1 MTRRV
6 NVQNGTNGDQFAG
19 LFEQNQVTVTWSGS
33 NANGFS
39 FTGNPGDLSTTTIP
53 GFAFA
58 EVGHMRD
65 GIFASSDGG
74 DSGGPSGAL
83 AGSTFAI
90 GSPVGAFPG
99 SLRSSIASDL
109 GRVLLPQQGAF
120 AVTFSLS
127 EPPLALREN
136 ISLAVQL
143 TWAPMFTASHLGNLS
158 SDVSVERLWDA
169 EKGVADQFMAS
180 LDVESLAL
188 SLGDLALARGN

>member
-1 MTRRV
+1 VTRRV
-6 NVQNGTNGDQFAG
+6 NIQNGTNGDQFAG
-19 LFEQNQVTVTWSGS
+19 EFEQNQVTVTWSGS

-65 GIFASSDGG
+65 GIFASPDGA
-74 DSGGPSGAL
+74 DSGGLSGAL
-83 AGSTFAI
+83 AGSTFSI
-90 GSPVGAFPG
+90 GRPVGAFPG
-99 SLRSSIASDL
+99 FLWSSIGGDL
-109 GRVLLPQQGAF
+109 GSVLPPQQGAF
-120 AVTFSLS
+120 AVAFSPS
-127 EPPLALREN
+127 EPPLELRGN
-136 ISLAVQL
+136 ISVAVQL
-143 TWAPMFTASHLGNLS
+143 PSASHLGNLS

-188 SLGDLALARGN
+188 SLGDLALARRN

>member
-1 MTRRV
+1 
-6 NVQNGTNGDQFAG
+6 
-19 LFEQNQVTVTWSGS
+19 
-33 NANGFS
+33 
-39 FTGNPGDLSTTTIP
+39 LSTTTIP

-58 EVGHMRD
+58 EVGHLRN
-65 GIFASSDGG
+65 GIFASPDSG

-90 GSPVGAFPG
+90 GSPVGAFPS
-99 SLRSSIASDL
+99 SLQSSIAGDL
-109 GRVLLPQQGAF
+109 GSVLSPQHGAF

-169 EKGVADQFMAS
+169 EKGVADQFIAS

-188 SLGDLALARGN
+188 SLSDLALARRN